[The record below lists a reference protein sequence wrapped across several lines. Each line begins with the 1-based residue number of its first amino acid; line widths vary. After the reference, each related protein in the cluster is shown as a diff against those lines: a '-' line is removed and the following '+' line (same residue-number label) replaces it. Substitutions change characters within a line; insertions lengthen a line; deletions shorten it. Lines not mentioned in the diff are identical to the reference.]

1 MRHDECQ
8 ACMGNVMAGM
18 TCYACGLK
26 GPKGEGW
33 AFVAQDLKARVA
45 ELEALAAG
53 FAPALE
59 HAQARAEKAEAEVA
73 ALRGVVATV
82 RGWAE
87 GAEDNAPVYG
97 NAGEHVGALLR
108 EALADGG
115 IEWNSEDAQKTSRT
129 NPRWAPREIADRLMQ
144 RGLMLIYEDRAEV
157 VDIETALTEIM
168 GKEG

>member
-53 FAPALE
+53 WTVD
-59 HAQARAEKAEAEVA
+59 RVT
-73 ALRGVVATV
+73 LRSSA
-82 RGWAE
+82 
-87 GAEDNAPVYG
+87 
-97 NAGEHVGALLR
+97 
-108 EALADGG
+108 
-115 IEWNSEDAQKTSRT
+115 SRVS
-129 NPRWAPREIADRLMQ
+129 PRRS
-144 RGLMLIYEDRAEV
+144 
-157 VDIETALTEIM
+157 T
-168 GKEG
+168 